1 MKKAIFQQDIA
12 APTEKWFQDVE
23 IELLSRPAS
32 SADLNPIKNLWEI
45 LGRKVYNQEKSPI
58 ENIAEF
64 RKKDKIRMS
73 AY

>member
-45 LGRKVYNQEKSPI
+45 LGRKVYNQESHL
-58 ENIAEF
+58 
-64 RKKDKIRMS
+64 
-73 AY
+73 